1 MLQASETVVVNFG
14 GTLQQ
19 VVTFDEEAATI
30 TTNIWFGFRTY
41 NNVSNY
47 VKLLIA
53 KFFG

>member
-1 MLQASETVVVNFG
+1 MLQASETVVVSFG

-19 VVTFDEEAATI
+19 IVRFDEEAATI
-30 TTNIWFGFRTY
+30 TTNIWFGFRFY
-41 NNVSNY
+41 NYVSKY